1 MSVVESVG
9 FDAVTGAVPFDA
21 TGIVQRVAT
30 RIFGQLLS
38 EGVLPV
44 DGGASAE
51 DVIASTVG
59 EWLTRAMRPDAKHL
73 PAGQIIEADA
83 ANDDFDL
90 DELVERNS
98 ELAAAVG
105 ACDCWGDDPGCRFCE
120 GLGSAGWMPPDRQL
134 FAIYVS
140 PAVRSLR
147 AARERLRPTFARN
160 HHRKGTDR

>member
-9 FDAVTGAVPFDA
+9 LDAVTGALPFDA

-38 EGVLPV
+38 EGVLPL
-44 DGGASAE
+44 DSGASAE
-51 DVIASTVG
+51 DLIASSVG
-59 EWLTRAMRPDAKHL
+59 DWLTSAMRPDATPL
-73 PAGQIIEADA
+73 AAGPIIEAEA
-83 ANDDFDL
+83 ADDDFDL
-90 DELVERNS
+90 DDLVGRNS

-105 ACDCWGDDPGCRFCE
+105 ACDCWGDDPGCAFCE

-140 PAVRSLR
+140 PAVRSIR
-147 AARERLRPTFARN
+147 AARERRRKTSSRN
-160 HHRKGTDR
+160 NHRKGPDR